1 MSVIAF
7 GSAKSSPGV
16 TTTVLALAARWPSSR
31 EPLVVE
37 ADPSGGDLVSRLTSL
52 DGETGGLRDTPS
64 TVQLAASSR
73 SGLSDR
79 VLLEHLQRLP
89 GPGEV
94 RVLVAPPSPFAAS
107 TAMAALAAARFG
119 ELLRGL
125 SGMDVLLDV
134 GRVDAASPS
143 VPLLRE
149 LGAAV
154 LVARPTLGSVL
165 HTRELVASLRSFGVH
180 SSLLVIGDRP
190 YSPAEV
196 VEAIGAVALVGVL
209 PDDPVGARVRSAVTP
224 RTRSCSPVPAW
235 CEQPVRWPRGSRR
248 RQVRCRWLPHRFRLH
263 LRSRSHTH
271 RRTRRW
277 SRTGSLHRCRWRH
290 EHHRSR
296 GTGRLSSLHGHA
308 PCSTT

>member
-31 EPLVVE
+31 EPLIVE

-52 DGETGGLRDTPS
+52 DGETGGLRDTPC

-79 VLLEHLQRLP
+79 SLLEHLQRLP

-119 ELLRGL
+119 DQLTGL
-125 SGMDVLLDV
+125 SGMDVLIDV

-143 VPLLRE
+143 VALLRD
-149 LGAAV
+149 LGAVV

-165 HTRELVASLRSFGVH
+165 HTRELVAALRSFGVR

-196 VEAIGAVALVGVL
+196 VEAIGTVALVGVL
-209 PDDPVGARVRSAVTP
+209 PDDPVGARALCGDAKNAKVLA
-224 RTRSCSPVPAW
+224 RTRLLRAAGEVATRLAPTSGPMPMVPPGVPSPPPIAVPHPPPPPPVVTNGIASPV
-235 CEQPVRWPRGSRR
+235 
-248 RQVRCRWLPHRFRLH
+248 QV
-263 LRSRSHTH
+263 
-271 RRTRRW
+271 
-277 SRTGSLHRCRWRH
+277 
-290 EHHRSR
+290 
-296 GTGRLSSLHGHA
+296 A
-308 PCSTT
+308 P